1 MDGSLQTLAPTDGVS
16 VPAQLAPPPID
27 PSKLR
32 NLGVLLASNFKTYEN
47 YRRQAELRWAR
58 NLRQFLGEYDP
69 DVKKMLDADRSQAY
83 PRTTRI
89 KVVSMVSRLMNL
101 LFPTSEKNWG
111 IEPSPV
117 PNLTMEDLQA
127 VLAQA
132 KAGVEAAQKQ
142 LTDGIIEGAIRAFAK
157 VRAGNLEMEIDDQL
171 AEVGGNRNMS
181 YVALA
186 RAVLYSGVLYGCGV
200 LKGPFVREQ
209 KQRRWVRGPDGNYA
223 PQEYTALR
231 PQFQFVPVWDYYP
244 DMTAKHLGQMDGQFH
259 RLVFSK
265 AQLRELAD
273 RGDFF
278 AQNILNYL
286 RTNPRGNW
294 KERNHETDLRTMG
307 VQSNVNVTTSSKYE
321 IIIWDGVVASE
332 TLKLA
337 GIELPQGLSDDM
349 VDASVW
355 MIDDVPIK
363 CDISPWVELE
373 PDQRVQMYH
382 HFVFEE
388 DDTNLLGNGLP
399 NIMRDS
405 QMGIAAAT
413 RMAMDNA
420 SVVCGPQ
427 LEANTSLLDNTQDLK
442 RIHPYKI
449 WYRDDA
455 NASTAVIPAIR
466 EIKIDSHISDLA
478 KLIEMFQ
485 QFADQET
492 FVGPATGGDMQKMPS
507 EPFRSAA
514 GASLLKGD
522 MALPFKDVV
531 RNFDMFT
538 VSVVTS
544 LILFNKHFN
553 TNAEVRGDFTPIA
566 RGSSSLIAKE
576 VRGMALDMLSSTL
589 QPEERL
595 YINWL
600 GLLKEKLKVR
610 DVDITG
616 VVVDDDEAQVRE
628 QAQSQRE
635 AEDAAGMKE
644 LMKAEVRKLLADATK
659 SLTQSDSNSAKSEV
673 ALYNA
678 VLGGLESGVTPTDVH
693 ATRSG
698 AGIPAAIARGF
709 RLTSGADTPPAA
721 RSGK

>member
-1 MDGSLQTLAPTDGVS
+1 MDSSMALASTDSAS
-16 VPAQLAPPPID
+16 VAAQLAPPPID

-32 NLGVLLASNFKTYEN
+32 NLGVLLAARFTTYEN
-47 YRRQAELRWAR
+47 YRRLAEQRWQR
-58 NLRQFLGEYDP
+58 NLRQFLGEYD
-69 DVKKMLDADRSQAY
+69 DEVKRNLDPNRSQAY

-117 PNLTMEDLQA
+117 PNISMEDLKL

-132 KAGVEAAQKQ
+132 EAGVQAAQKE
-142 LTDGIIEGAIRAFAK
+142 LTDAVIEGAIRAFAK
-157 VRAGNLEMEIDDQL
+157 VRSDNLETEIEDQL
-171 AEVGGNRNMS
+171 SELGGNRNQT
-181 YVALA
+181 YVMLA

-200 LKGPFVREQ
+200 LKGPFVRTQ
-209 KQRRWVRGPDGNYA
+209 KQRRWMQQGGTYA

-231 PQFQFVPVWDYYP
+231 PQFQFTSVWDYYP
-244 DMTAKHLGQMDGQFH
+244 DMTAKRLDQMDGQFL
-259 RLVFSK
+259 RLVFNK

-273 RGDFF
+273 RPDFF
-278 AQNILNYL
+278 SATILDYL
-286 RTNPRGNW
+286 RRNPKGNW
-294 KERNHETDLRTMG
+294 KERNHETTLRTMG
-307 VQSNVNVTTSSKYE
+307 VQSNVNIMDGSKFE
-321 IIIWDGVVASE
+321 IIVWDGMVASE
-332 TLKLA
+332 TMKMA
-337 GIELPQGLSDDM
+337 GIELPQGLSGDM

-355 MIDDVPIK
+355 MLDGEIIK
-363 CDISPWVELE
+363 CDLSPWVELE
-373 PDQRVQMYH
+373 PGERIPMYH

-427 LEANTSLLDNTQDLK
+427 LEANTSLLDPTQDI
-442 RIHPYKI
+442 RSIQPYKI

-466 EIKIDSHISDLA
+466 EIEIKSHLPDLT
-478 KLIEMFQ
+478 KLIELFQ
-485 QFADQET
+485 NFSDQET
-492 FVGPATGGDMQKMPS
+492 FVGPGTGGDMQKMPS

-531 RNFDMFT
+531 RNFDSFT
-538 VSVVTS
+538 ISVITS
-544 LILFNKHFN
+544 LILFNKHFSQRS
-553 TNAEVRGDFTPIA
+553 EIQGDFTPIA

-576 VRGMALDMLSSTL
+576 VRGMALDMLSTTL

-595 YINWL
+595 FVNWY

-610 DVDITG
+610 DVDLTG
-616 VVVDDDEAQVRE
+616 VVVDEDEAQQRMA
-628 QAQSQRE
+628 AQSQKE
-635 AEDAAGMKE
+635 ADDAAGMKE
-644 LMKAEVRKLLADATK
+644 LLKAEVRKLLADATK
-659 SLTQSDSNSAKSEV
+659 SLTQSDSNTAKGEV
-673 ALYNA
+673 ALFNA

-693 ATRSG
+693 AAR
-698 AGIPAAIARGF
+698 AGGRVPSEIARGF
-709 RLTSGADTPPAA
+709 RLTSGTDTPPSAGA
-721 RSGK
+721 KK